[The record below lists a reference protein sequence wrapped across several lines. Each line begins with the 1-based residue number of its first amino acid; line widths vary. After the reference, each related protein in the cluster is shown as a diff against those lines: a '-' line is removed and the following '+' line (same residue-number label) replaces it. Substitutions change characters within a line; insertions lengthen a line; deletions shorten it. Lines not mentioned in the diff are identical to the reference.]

1 MIYTDHWAFQHIPK
15 NGGTNFRERALQS
28 RHIIVRGQSENP
40 AGMTQFFWH
49 QPISYHLE
57 YIPHLKNL
65 QWICIVRHPEDRL
78 ASWYYFMKKLYPPL
92 WHTIFSGDISFE
104 EFVVE
109 NRIKDLNR
117 FLTQVAGWHAQGWGE
132 QFWKI
137 EDLQSNW
144 FNVPDGVNLKHFRLE
159 DQLDEL
165 ESYVGFKFSDT
176 KYNHTNEPKDSHYTD
191 EMKRITYIQ
200 YQRDYE
206 NFGYEMR

>member
-15 NGGTNFRERALQS
+15 NGGTNFRDRVPQ
-28 RHIIVRGQSENP
+28 HMVRGQSENP
-40 AGMTQFFWH
+40 AGMTRFFWH

-78 ASWYYFMKKLYPPL
+78 ASWYYFMKKLHPPR

-109 NRIKDLNR
+109 NRIKILNR
-117 FLTQVAGWHAQGWGE
+117 LLTEIGHAYSFGE
-132 QFWKI
+132 QFWKV

-176 KYNHTNEPKDSHYTD
+176 KYNSSDSNPYYTD